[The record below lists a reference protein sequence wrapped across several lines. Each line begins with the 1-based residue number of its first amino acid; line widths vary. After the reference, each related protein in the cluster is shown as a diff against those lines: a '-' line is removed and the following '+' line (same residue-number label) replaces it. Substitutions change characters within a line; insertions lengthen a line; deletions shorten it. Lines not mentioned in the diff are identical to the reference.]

1 MYSSEKNLNIKKI
14 VIVAIIAVLAFILLC
29 STITIVPTGYTGVRK
44 TFGQVSQ
51 TPVNAGFNLKIPF
64 VQTIKKVCNKQQD
77 IEIDTEVWGEA
88 ADRTPVYA
96 NDIIVT
102 YQISAEHSARLIA
115 EVKNNIDDLIDA
127 ALVASAIKASTREL
141 EVDHVTNRAHIEP
154 LVLEKLN
161 ASLAQKYGEGAIIVL
176 KVTINAMDFEEA
188 YNAAIQAKSV
198 AQQEAERQAIE
209 NKKNVEKAEADKQ
222 VKIAQAQAEA
232 EAKRIAAEAEAEAN
246 KKISDSLNDRILESK
261 FYETWDGELPEV
273 MGDNAAIVDIGK
285 PDQTTNP

>member
-1 MYSSEKNLNIKKI
+1 MYSSENKNLKKI
-14 VIVAIIAVLAFILLC
+14 IIAAVIAVLAIILLC
-29 STITIVPTGYTGVRK
+29 ASITIVPTGYTGVRK

-51 TPVNAGFNLKIPF
+51 NPVDAGFNLKIPF

-77 IEIDTEVWGEA
+77 IVINTEIWGEA
-88 ADRTPVYA
+88 SDRTPVYA
-96 NDIIVT
+96 NDITIT
-102 YQISAEHSARLIA
+102 YQIPAEHSARLVA
-115 EVKNNIDDLIDA
+115 TVKNNIDDLIDNT
-127 ALVASAIKASTREL
+127 LVSSAIKMSTREL
-141 EVDHVTNRAHIEP
+141 DVDNVTNRAYIEP

-161 ASLAQKYGEGAIIVL
+161 ASLAQKYGEGAITVL
-176 KVTINAMDFEEA
+176 KVAIDIMDFEEA

-246 KKISDSLNDRILESK
+246 KKVSDSLNDKILESK
-261 FYETWDGELPEV
+261 FYETWNGELPEV

-285 PDQTTNP
+285 PDQTQNP